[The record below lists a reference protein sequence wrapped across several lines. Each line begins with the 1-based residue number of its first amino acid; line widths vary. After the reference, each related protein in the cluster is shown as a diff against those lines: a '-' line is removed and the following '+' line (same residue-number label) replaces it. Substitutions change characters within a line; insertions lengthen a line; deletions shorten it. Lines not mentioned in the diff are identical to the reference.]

1 MGEVVARLTAL
12 SMSYP
17 PDVRALVDVNLQ
29 VELGESVAIVG
40 PSGSGKS
47 TLLNVLGLLE
57 TPASGAYELLG
68 LPVRAMNERKR
79 TIVRGRHL
87 GLIFQAFHLIPYL
100 SVLENVM
107 LPLRHVSGIRAQ
119 NPERRA
125 VELLGEL
132 GMAHR
137 LHARP
142 PTLSGGE
149 RQRTAIARA
158 LVMKPELLLCDE
170 PTGSLDSAT
179 GARVI
184 DILRTVGSAPDR
196 ALVIVTHDTD
206 LAAQM
211 DRVLT
216 LRDGQLA

>member
-1 MGEVVARLTAL
+1 MGEVVAQLSQL

-17 PDVRALVDVNLQ
+17 PDVKALVAVDLQ

-57 TPASGAYELLG
+57 TPTSGDYQLLG
-68 LPVRAMNERKR
+68 QPVRAMSERRR
-79 TIVRGRHL
+79 TIVRGRRL

-107 LPLRHVSGIRAQ
+107 LPLRNGNAMKM
-119 NPERRA
+119 ERRA
-125 VELLGEL
+125 IELLGEL
-132 GMAHR
+132 GMSHR
-137 LHARP
+137 LNARP

-158 LVMKPELLLCDE
+158 LVIDPALLLCDE
-170 PTGSLDSAT
+170 PTGSLDSVT

-184 DILRTVGSAPDR
+184 DLLQTVGRAPDR
-196 ALVIVTHDTD
+196 ALVIVTHDMD
-206 LAAQM
+206 LATRM

-216 LRDGQLA
+216 LRDGHLA

>member
-1 MGEVVARLTAL
+1 MPMGEVVAQLSQL

-17 PDVRALVDVNLQ
+17 PDVKALVAVDLQ

-57 TPASGAYELLG
+57 TPTSGDYQLLG
-68 LPVRAMNERKR
+68 QPVRAMSERRR
-79 TIVRGRHL
+79 TIVRGRRL

-107 LPLRHVSGIRAQ
+107 LPLRNGNAMKM
-119 NPERRA
+119 ERRA
-125 VELLGEL
+125 IELLGEL
-132 GMAHR
+132 GMSHR
-137 LHARP
+137 LNARP

-158 LVMKPELLLCDE
+158 LVIDPALLLCDE
-170 PTGSLDSAT
+170 PTGSLDSVT

-184 DILRTVGSAPDR
+184 DLLQTVGRAPDR
-196 ALVIVTHDTD
+196 ALVIVTHDMD
-206 LAAQM
+206 LATRM

-216 LRDGQLA
+216 LRDGHLA